1 MKWKLILWIS
11 LLSGLINVIN
21 AQPKNDLSGEFIGN
35 SKYLNNN
42 FIFFENGKMLVNKEF
57 PAEYYYE
64 NDSLFIFRNMEIA
77 VYKLE
82 KNKLVGLSKWEKNQ
96 TLKSKKSSLISIN
109 QIDLSNPRAEW
120 LKRFYKN
127 NVQREISIFSND
139 QQSIKDLIL
148 RNEENIK
155 LCQEGFDLGCIQ
167 NFSFLTHQLMNR
179 NQNEENYKVDFETLK
194 LIAQQ
199 VIELGNSDGYGLMY
213 SYFVMNDQENMG
225 EKYLELGLELG
236 SQLCLKL
243 SMDKLIIGD

>member
-57 PAEYYYE
+57 TAEYYYE